1 MPNWYFK
8 IGSRGRSPH
17 QHSRSDASYHLHL
30 KAVLITIAGMK
41 FWAGLLGLLLVVAA
55 MAGETNRRVRTRRFP
70 WRARSV
76 FGYDP
81 TADFIAF
88 DPQYREKHNHYR
100 TDY

>member
-1 MPNWYFK
+1 
-8 IGSRGRSPH
+8 
-17 QHSRSDASYHLHL
+17 
-30 KAVLITIAGMK
+30 MK

-55 MAGETNRRVRTRRFP
+55 MAGETNSPGTYPAVSRGES
-70 WRARSV
+70 RSV